1 MPTDFPVEPLGGLD
15 ARFCEVMDIAPVMIW
30 VSNKDKQ
37 CVWFNRP
44 WLKFTGRDI
53 QQELGDGWLE
63 GVHPEDSDACL
74 KTYVSRFDARSAFR
88 MDYRL
93 RCYDGTYRWI
103 DDVGIPRYGR
113 DGSFLGYIGSCTD
126 IHEYRK
132 TQSELRRRLGEIDQL
147 TRRAEAAEVQNAA
160 RAAELAYMNRFNVAG
175 ELTATIAHE
184 LNQPLGAILFNA
196 DTAKMLLDS
205 PTPNLEELRQIL
217 TDIQRDDQRASEV
230 IRRVRGMLMKAPF
243 ERKYDDLNEITRDT
257 VKILSRLATSRE
269 TDLGSETVLDELR
282 IKCDRI
288 QIQQVITNLILNA
301 MDAMSAVPR
310 ANRKIA
316 VTAMRVE
323 NFAEVAVSDNGP
335 GISPDIVKMV
345 FQPFFTTKSQGM
357 GMGLAIAR
365 TIVESHDGQ
374 IWADNLPGGGAV
386 FHVRLPLLVT

>member
-1 MPTDFPVEPLGGLD
+1 MN
-15 ARFCEVMDIAPVMIW
+15 IAPVMIW
-30 VSNKDKQ
+30 VSNQDKQ

-44 WLKFTGRDI
+44 WLNFTGRNI
-53 QQELGDGWLE
+53 QQELGGGWLE
-63 GVHPEDSDACL
+63 GVHPEDLERCL
-74 KTYVSRFDARSAFR
+74 KTYVSHFDARTEFR

-93 RCYDGTYRWI
+93 RRYDGTYRWI
-103 DDVGIPRYGR
+103 DDAGIPRYGQ

-132 TQSELRRRLGEIDQL
+132 TQSELRRRLVEIDQL
-147 TRRAEAAEVQNAA
+147 TRRADAAETQNTA

-184 LNQPLGAILFNA
+184 LNQPLGAILVNA
-196 DTAKMLLDS
+196 ETAKMLLDL
-205 PTPNLEELRQIL
+205 PTPNLEELRQIVA
-217 TDIQRDDQRASEV
+217 DIQRDDQRASEV

-243 ERKYDDLNEITRDT
+243 ERENNDLNEIARDT
-257 VKILSRLATSRE
+257 VKVLSRLATSRE
-269 TDLGSETVLDELR
+269 TDLDSETVLDELR

-310 ANRKIA
+310 ANRTIV
-316 VTAMRVE
+316 VTTMRVE

-335 GISPDIVKMV
+335 GISPDIVKML

-357 GMGLAIAR
+357 GVGLSIAR
-365 TIVESHDGQ
+365 TIVELHDGQ
-374 IWADNLPGGGAV
+374 IWADNLRGSGAV
-386 FHVRLPLLVT
+386 FHVRLPLSGT

>member
-15 ARFCEVMDIAPVMIW
+15 ARFCEVMNTAPVMIW

-44 WLKFTGRDI
+44 WLNFTGRDI

-63 GVHPEDSDACL
+63 GVHPEDSDRCL
-74 KTYVSRFDARSAFR
+74 KTYVSQFDARKEFR

-93 RCYDGTYRWI
+93 RRYDGTYRWI
-103 DDVGIPRYGR
+103 DDAGIPRYGR

-126 IHEYRK
+126 IHEYRE
-132 TQSELRRRLGEIDQL
+132 TQSELRRRLAEIEQL
-147 TRRAEAAEVQNAA
+147 TRRADAAEVQNTA

-196 DTAKMLLDS
+196 ETAKMLLDS

-243 ERKYDDLNEITRDT
+243 ERKHDDLNEIVRDT

-282 IKCDRI
+282 IECDQI

-310 ANRKIA
+310 PNRKVA
-316 VTAMRVE
+316 VTTMRVE

-335 GISPDIVKMV
+335 GISPDKVKMV

-357 GMGLAIAR
+357 GMGLSIAR
-365 TIVESHDGQ
+365 TIVEAHDGQ
-374 IWADNLPGGGAV
+374 IWADNLTGSGAV
-386 FHVRLPLLVT
+386 FHVRLPLLGT

>member
-15 ARFCEVMDIAPVMIW
+15 ARFCEVMNAAPVMIW

-44 WLKFTGRDI
+44 WLNFTGRDI
-53 QQELGDGWLE
+53 QQELGDGWFE
-63 GVHPEDSDACL
+63 GVHPEDSDRCL
-74 KTYVSRFDARSAFR
+74 KTYVSQFDARKEFR

-93 RCYDGTYRWI
+93 RRYDGTYRWI

-126 IHEYRK
+126 IHDYRE
-132 TQSELRRRLGEIDQL
+132 TQSELRRRLVEIDQL
-147 TRRAEAAEVQNAA
+147 TRRAGAAEVQNTA

-196 DTAKMLLDS
+196 ETAKMLLDS

-243 ERKYDDLNEITRDT
+243 ERKNNDLNEIVRDT

-269 TDLGSETVLDELR
+269 TDLGSETVLGELR
-282 IKCDRI
+282 IKCDLI

-301 MDAMSAVPR
+301 MDAISAVPR
-310 ANRKIA
+310 PNRKVA
-316 VTAMRVE
+316 VTTMRVE
-323 NFAEVAVSDNGP
+323 NFAEIAVSDNGH

-357 GMGLAIAR
+357 GMGLSIAR
-365 TIVESHDGQ
+365 TIVEAHGGQ
-374 IWADNLPGGGAV
+374 IWASNLPGSGAV
-386 FHVRLPLLVT
+386 FHVRLPLSGT

>member
-1 MPTDFPVEPLGGLD
+1 
-15 ARFCEVMDIAPVMIW
+15 MIW

-44 WLKFTGRDI
+44 WLNFTGRDI

-63 GVHPEDSDACL
+63 GVHPEDCAPCL
-74 KTYVSRFDARSAFR
+74 KTYVSHFDARTEFR

-93 RCYDGTYRWI
+93 RRHDGTYRWI
-103 DDVGIPRYGR
+103 DDAGIPHYGR
-113 DGSFLGYIGSCTD
+113 DGSFLGYIGSCTEF
-126 IHEYRK
+126 HEYRE

-147 TRRAEAAEVQNAA
+147 TRRADAAEVQNTA

-196 DTAKMLLDS
+196 ETAKTLLDS
-205 PTPNLEELRQIL
+205 STPNLEELRQIL
-217 TDIQRDDQRASEV
+217 NDIQRDDQRASEV

-243 ERKYDDLNEITRDT
+243 ERKNNDLNEIARDT
-257 VKILSRLATSRE
+257 VKILSRLATSRD
-269 TDLGSETVLDELR
+269 TDLASETVLDELP

-288 QIQQVITNLILNA
+288 QIQQVIVNLVLNA

-316 VTAMRVE
+316 LTTMRAE

-335 GISPDIVKMV
+335 GISPDIIKMV

-357 GMGLAIAR
+357 GMGLSIAR
-365 TIVESHDGQ
+365 TIVEAHDGQ
-374 IWADNLPGGGAV
+374 IWADTLTGGGAV
-386 FHVRLPLLVT
+386 FHVRLPLLGR